1 MLILSK
7 GKKRKKLKAFICIRY
22 MGATFI
28 SSERC
33 RNIFITRCLFYKI
46 SIFEIAKKS
55 KSKLLNGL
63 CRICK
68 AERHQK
74 NCWMGYENISLFSNL
89 VVFISFL
96 YFFIYTKKYQN
107 PSVDLVGRHERVLFI
122 FFSFLR
128 HPIAYVSITCVF
140 PPFENIPGR
149 SRRSFRVK
157 RSCKYSPSGR
167 AAKKLVLEYLK
178 CKL

>member
-7 GKKRKKLKAFICIRY
+7 GKKRKKLKAFIYIRY

-122 FFSFLR
+122 FFFLPPASYCLRIDNLRVSSFWKYTGEE
-128 HPIAYVSITCVF
+128 P
-140 PPFENIPGR
+140 
-149 SRRSFRVK
+149 SFVP
-157 RSCKYSPSGR
+157 CKT
-167 AAKKLVLEYLK
+167 VL
-178 CKL
+178 